1 MRFRHSATAGLAC
14 LLAIACGPAFNWR
27 ETPIASTGLVA
38 LFPCKPE
45 TLTRRLVLAG
55 NDTDVHMS
63 GCDAVGFTV
72 AVGHATLV
80 DRSMAAQ
87 AIAQW
92 REATLAGLRT
102 RSTTV
107 STLPL
112 ERALDLPEP
121 VRLQARGSRADGHT
135 LVLQAVWFARDTEV
149 FAALLYGESLPS
161 EVTDSFFS
169 GMRFR

>member
-1 MRFRHSATAGLAC
+1 MRFRHPAITCVAC

-27 ETPIASTGLVA
+27 ETTIASTGLIA
-38 LFPCKPE
+38 LFPCKPA

-55 NDTDVHMS
+55 NDTDVQMS
-63 GCDAVGFTV
+63 GCEAAGVTV
-72 AVGHATLV
+72 AIGHATLA

-92 REATLAGLRT
+92 REATLAGLSARY
-102 RSTTV
+102 TTV

-112 ERALDLPEP
+112 QRALDLPEP
-121 VRLQARGSRADGHT
+121 VRLQARGSGADGHP

-149 FAALLYGESLPS
+149 FGALLYGESLSP